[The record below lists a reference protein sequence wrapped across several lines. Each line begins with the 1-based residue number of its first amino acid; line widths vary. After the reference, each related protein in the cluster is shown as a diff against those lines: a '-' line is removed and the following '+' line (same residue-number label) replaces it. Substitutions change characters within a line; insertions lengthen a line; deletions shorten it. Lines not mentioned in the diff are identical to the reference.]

1 MNFLFALLFLLGMY
15 FIITSIYQV
24 VVVNGSTNITQL
36 NAISIGVG
44 VVLVIFTFRNI

>member
-1 MNFLFALLFLLGMY
+1 MNFLFALLFLLGLY
-15 FIITSIYQV
+15 FIVSSIYQV
-24 VVVNGSTNITQL
+24 VVVEGSTDITRL

>member
-1 MNFLFALLFLLGMY
+1 MNFLFALLFLLGLY

-24 VVVNGSTNITQL
+24 VVVNGSTNITHL

-44 VVLVIFTFRNI
+44 VLLVIFTFRNI